1 MNPGWMRELFD
12 RRDLLLMITWR
23 EVKVKY
29 KQSIMG
35 LLWAV
40 LMPLVIVGA
49 GIIVR
54 FAFAA
59 AGGGHVSAADIA
71 RVIVKAAPW
80 AFFVAALRFGMTS
93 LVSNSNLVAKIWMPR
108 EIFPIAAVLSQL
120 IDLGVAAVVVTIAL
134 IVVGVGASWQLL
146 WVPPILAILF
156 ALALAGAIATSAAAL
171 FFRDVKYIVEV
182 ILTFA
187 IFFTPVFYDAAMFG
201 QWETLLLLNPVAPL
215 LESLAIVVVD
225 HRSPDLAWLAYSAFW
240 SLGGLMVAVAL
251 FKRLEPLFAEAV

>member
-1 MNPGWMRELFD
+1 VSTGWLRELYE

-29 KQSIMG
+29 KQSVMG

-40 LMPLVIVGA
+40 LMPMVIVGA
-49 GIIVR
+49 GVIVR

-59 AGGGHVSAADIA
+59 ASGTEVVTADIA
-71 RVIVKAAPW
+71 RVTVKAAPW

-93 LVSNSNLVAKIWMPR
+93 LVSNSTLVTKIWMPR

-120 IDLGVAAVVVTIAL
+120 IDLGVAAIVVTAAL
-134 IVVGVGASWQLL
+134 VFAGVGTSWYLL
-146 WVPPILAILF
+146 WVPPILLVLT
-156 ALALAGAIATSAAAL
+156 ALCLAGAIATAAAAL

-187 IFFTPVFYDAAMFG
+187 IFFTPVFYDAALFG
-201 QWETLLLLNPVAPL
+201 PWEAALMLNPVAPL
-215 LESLAIVVVD
+215 LEGLGAVVVD
-225 HRSPDLAWLAYSAFW
+225 HRAPDLGWLAYSAVW
-240 SLGGLMVAVAL
+240 GVGGLSFATAL